1 MKCHTEKYKYYITD
15 TWNLKTNTN
24 EQKAK
29 QKQTHRYKKQTCDY
43 QRGEE
48 RWEGQIRGLGLRDI
62 HYMHKIDKQQG
73 HAV

>member
-1 MKCHTEKYKYYITD
+1 MNEKQNRNRLTD
-15 TWNLKTNTN
+15 IKNK
-24 EQKAK
+24 
-29 QKQTHRYKKQTCDY
+29 RDY

-73 HAV
+73 HDV